1 MLLSMD
7 ADRALVAEK
16 DAEILAL
23 EAQIFALRAAKEL
36 AQSRLDSYTYPVL
49 TLPPEIVSEV
59 FLHFLPPY
67 PDPPSFTGLH
77 SPICLTHVCT
87 QWRKIALSTPRLWRA
102 IALGDHS
109 WPAPEGG
116 TALAELWLER
126 SGDLPLSI
134 HVADYQD
141 YSNGLPSTIFS
152 PLLPHRDRWERL
164 ILTICETT
172 NILAIDGPMPLLHT
186 LHILL
191 AEQGLSNPLSIHDVP
206 CLRTL
211 VLDDF
216 GTPSVNLPWSQLT
229 SLTLQSI
236 DVDECISILQQIPN
250 LVDSRLRIWVE
261 GTTQGPYPDIPLLC
275 LEALVIEEY
284 SDSDLQF
291 FHSLVTP
298 ALRHLEFSEAFS
310 RAVDSECIE
319 SLKAFISKSGCTLDE
334 LRVTRA
340 VIPYHFYRSAFP
352 KIPSIVLEE

>member
-23 EAQIFALRAAKEL
+23 EAQILALRAAKEL

-49 TLPPEIVSEV
+49 TMPPEIVSEV

-77 SPICLTHVCT
+77 SPICLTHICT
-87 QWRKIALSTPRLWRA
+87 QWRIIALSTPRLWRA
-102 IALGDHS
+102 IGLGDRN
-109 WPAPEGG
+109 WPEEGG

-134 HVADYQD
+134 RVTDYEND
-141 YSNGLPSTIFS
+141 YSNGLPFTIFA

-164 ILTICETT
+164 ILTICEPT
-172 NILAIDGPMPLLHT
+172 NMLAIDGPMPLLHT
-186 LHILL
+186 LHIVLG
-191 AEQGLSNPLSIHDVP
+191 EQGLSNPLSIHDVP

-229 SLTLQSI
+229 SLALQSI

-250 LVDSRLRIWVE
+250 LVDCRLRIWVE
-261 GTTQGPYPDIPLLC
+261 GMIQGPYPDIPLFC
-275 LEALVIEEY
+275 LEALVIEKN
-284 SDSDLQF
+284 SDSDLHF

-298 ALRHLEFSEAFS
+298 ALRHLEFWEAFS
-310 RAVDSECIE
+310 RTVNSECIE

-334 LRVTRA
+334 LRVTGA
-340 VIPYHFYRSAFP
+340 QIPYHFYRSAFP
-352 KIPSIVLEE
+352 QIPSIVLEE